1 MCATGHVDIAQQKKA
16 STSTANW
23 LHGRHHRTHA
33 THHDAIACPLAPTRP
48 DWRHGLGPFYRAL
61 CSLKPPSPSLP
72 RGTQTRRRGL
82 QPWQPITAT
91 SGPSSPPPTY
101 RSGLQPIA
109 AASDPSHR
117 ANAATTLPPH
127 GVEFPPLRHRRRP
140 TWRGTT
146 TTDAEGD
153 DDDTAGATA
162 ARATVVTR
170 RGRRGGLVAA
180 RRHS

>member
-1 MCATGHVDIAQQKKA
+1 MCATGHVDNCPAKK
-16 STSTANW
+16 SFNVNCQ
-23 LHGRHHRTHA
+23 L
-33 THHDAIACPLAPTRP
+33 
-48 DWRHGLGPFYRAL
+48 FYRAL